1 MEKKNILMVAILAL
15 CLMEVGGC
23 ASIQEREVAKTI
35 QEEPSPNALAPN
47 IPSITQ
53 SKPERILKRKIGI
66 GRFSNETRYGAGVF
80 LGLVQTDDG
89 YDRIGKQASDILSSE
104 LTKSQKFILLERTDL
119 NKLKAESK
127 LMGLSPEDFSKN
139 LVGVDALILGSVSE
153 FGRKDESDVGLF
165 GRSRMQV
172 AHAKVNIRLVDPRTG
187 YVFFSED
194 GAADA
199 TTENLTTFGVGRR
212 AEFDSTLNDKALS
225 GAIANL
231 IDKIVNKLS
240 DKPWT
245 TGVLRVEVH
254 LGSWKRVPDEGGR
267 WLTYSELADQL
278 LAYVAEEK
286 VFISGGNRQG
296 LRVGDTLKT
305 MVPGETIKSPQTGFD
320 IQLPHTKVGEI
331 EIESFFGDSE
341 TNEGSICKILS
352 GPTPT
357 AKHIIQY

>member
-1 MEKKNILMVAILAL
+1 MKKKTTLMVAILAL

-35 QEEPSPNALAPN
+35 QEEPNPNALAPN
-47 IPSITQ
+47 IPSMTQ
-53 SKPERILKRKIGI
+53 SKTESERILKRKIGI
-66 GRFSNETRYGAGVF
+66 GRFTNETRYGAGVF

-89 YDRIGKQASDILSSE
+89 YDRIGKQASDILISE

-153 FGRKDESDVGLF
+153 FGRKDESDVGFF
-165 GRSRMQV
+165 GRSRKQV

-245 TGVLRVEVH
+245 TGVLRVV
-254 LGSWKRVPDEGGR
+254 D
-267 WLTYSELADQL
+267 
-278 LAYVAEEK
+278 EK
-286 VFISGGNRQG
+286 VFISGGKRQG
-296 LRVGDTLKT
+296 LRVGDILKT

-331 EIESFFGDSE
+331 EVESFFGDSE
-341 TNEGSICKILS
+341 INEGSICKILS
-352 GPTPT
+352 GPPPT
-357 AKHIIQY
+357 KNHIIQY